1 MRLLTTKDAKVHE
14 RQSDALVSREAQSF
28 QSECSEC

>member
-1 MRLLTTKDAKVHE
+1 MRLVTTKDTKVHE

-28 QSECSEC
+28 QFECFEC